1 MDEST
6 TSIFVGIDVSKHRLD
21 AAWGKECL
29 SVPYTPKGV
38 AELITAVTASP
49 ITLVVL
55 EASGGLEVKLV
66 DALGAAGVPTAVI
79 NPSRVRHFAR
89 AAGILAKTDA
99 IDAAVLARFARD
111 MRPTPMSPP
120 TQTERELGELVARR
134 RQLVVM
140 HTGETNRL
148 EQVACASTRK
158 SLRAVLRLLA
168 RQIEA
173 VDAQLESLI
182 AASPAWRAKAD
193 LLRTVPGIGPVV
205 SKTLV
210 AELPEL
216 GKLNR
221 KQIAALVGVAPIN
234 RDSGS
239 MRGKRMVWGGRGG
252 IRAQLYMAALV
263 GTKYNPILRV
273 FYRRLRDAGKPAKV
287 ALTACMRKLLTIL
300 NAIASTNTPW
310 KSPLPA

>member
-6 TSIFVGIDVSKHRLD
+6 ASVFVGIDVSKHRLD
-21 AAWGKECL
+21 AAWGKERL
-29 SVPYTPKGV
+29 NVPYTPRGV
-38 AELITAVTASP
+38 AELIAAITPAP
-49 ITLVVL
+49 PTLVVL
-55 EASGGLEVKLV
+55 EASGGLEVKIV

-79 NPSRVRHFAR
+79 NPSRIRHFAR

-111 MRPTPMSPP
+111 MRPTPMTPP
-120 TQTERELGELVARR
+120 TKAERELGELVARR

-148 EQVACASTRK
+148 EQVACTSTRK
-158 SLRAVLRLLA
+158 SLRTVLRLLD

-221 KQIAALVGVAPIN
+221 KQIAALVGVAPVN
-234 RDSGS
+234 RDSGT

-310 KSPLPA
+310 KSPQTA

>member
-1 MDEST
+1 MDESN
-6 TSIFVGIDVSKHRLD
+6 TSIFVGIDISKHQLD
-21 AAWGKECL
+21 AAWGKERL
-29 SVPYTPKGV
+29 SVPYTPRGV
-38 AELITAVTASP
+38 ADLIAAITAAPV
-49 ITLVVL
+49 TLVVL

-66 DALGAAGVPTAVI
+66 DALGAAGLPTAVI
-79 NPSRVRHFAR
+79 NPSRARHFAR

-111 MRPTPMSPP
+111 MRPPPMTPP
-120 TQTERELGELVARR
+120 TQAERELGELVARR

-148 EQVACASTRK
+148 EQVACTSTKK
-158 SLRAVLRLLA
+158 SLRSVLRLLA
-168 RQIEA
+168 RQITA

-182 AASPAWRAKAD
+182 AASAAWQAKAD

-221 KQIAALVGVAPIN
+221 KQIAALVGVAPVN
-234 RDSGS
+234 RDSGT
-239 MRGKRMVWGGRGG
+239 MRGNRMVWGGRGG

-263 GTKYNPILRV
+263 GTKYNPILQS

-300 NAIASTNTPW
+300 NAIAATNIPW
-310 KSPLPA
+310 KAPQPT